1 MIADKQTLHELIDK
15 LPAFEVAEV
24 IDFIG
29 YLNMKRNKKV
39 QDITLASEESLAKEW
54 LKPEE
59 DEAWADL

>member
-1 MIADKQTLHELIDK
+1 MITDKKLLYELIDK
-15 LPAFEVAEV
+15 LPEFEVAEV

-54 LKPEE
+54 LTPEE
-59 DEAWADL
+59 DEAWENL

>member
-1 MIADKQTLHELIDK
+1 MMADKKMLYELIDK
-15 LPAFEVAEV
+15 LPEFEVVEV

-39 QDITLASEESLAKEW
+39 QDITLASEEALAKEW

-59 DEAWADL
+59 DEAWANL